1 MRPLLVILFTATL
14 HASCFE
20 PLPCQLIAPNLTVV
34 IAESLEAREPVDTE
48 QPPFR
53 VKLHTH
59 ILGPSPSRQFLVK
72 YINHQPIRPGDL
84 FYIETILAPNQPIY
98 IDSGC
103 QGSVSGR
110 FREPFHTN
118 RIQFY
123 RELAAG
129 RIRDASIFVVTG
141 APGAAVTLN
150 GPAGTLHQQA
160 GADGHAEWTHLPPGR
175 YEVTASKLD
184 FNPDK
189 EAKTFELYTG
199 ACKSTGPTLRSRYQI
214 RGTLRTAS
222 GQVARYADLQLFRNG
237 KGVALH
243 ITNARGEFRF
253 PALLPGSYR
262 IELQGRS
269 QQDLAASIPVGPDH
283 VVTELDLIV
292 K

>member
-1 MRPLLVILFTATL
+1 M
-14 HASCFE
+14 
-20 PLPCQLIAPNLTVV
+20 
-34 IAESLEAREPVDTE
+34 
-48 QPPFR
+48 
-53 VKLHTH
+53 
-59 ILGPSPSRQFLVK
+59 K

-84 FYIETILAPNQPIY
+84 FYIETILAPNQPIF
-98 IDSGC
+98 IDGGC

-141 APGAAVTLN
+141 APGAAVTLR
-150 GPAGTLHQQA
+150 GPVGTLSQQA
-160 GADGHAEWTHLPPGR
+160 DPDGNAEWTHLPPGR

-184 FNPDK
+184 FTPTK
-189 EAKTFELYTG
+189 EDTAFELYTG
-199 ACKSTGPTLRSRYQI
+199 ACKATGPRLRSRYQI

-222 GQVARYADLQLFRNG
+222 GQFARYADLRLFWNE
-237 KGVALH
+237 KGVALES
-243 ITNARGEFRF
+243 TNARGEFRF

-269 QQDLAASIPVGPDH
+269 QQDLATSIPVGPDH
-283 VVTELDLIV
+283 VVTELNLTL